1 MQHIDDRISTDAGF
15 DEFDILDKGSRLSL
29 EEFDALDSIKFGDTD
44 HHVNKTFNVKEEELY
59 FDFKSNRF
67 AQVKSLLWKES
78 EEMYLLRQAVADLT
92 VYIDNFKEQLK
103 KLNIALRRRLQK
115 LEELR
120 KYTENRQAQLMRYGF
135 DKQLRLPYFLAG
147 KLNIKIA

>member
-1 MQHIDDRISTDAGF
+1 
-15 DEFDILDKGSRLSL
+15 
-29 EEFDALDSIKFGDTD
+29 
-44 HHVNKTFNVKEEELY
+44 
-59 FDFKSNRF
+59 
-67 AQVKSLLWKES
+67 
-78 EEMYLLRQAVADLT
+78 MYLLRQAVADLT